1 MTAKIF
7 WRLFASAIFL
17 AYALV
22 SMMPIESTP
31 FREYVEANV
40 TAKQEEF
47 KEILAE
53 MDERVA
59 HYRDES
65 VPAEQKSPTAYAA
78 LKDICAGKGKS
89 AKAFA
94 LAEFFPDIRMV
105 REPILEKQNNIL
117 MQELLRRSQGK
128 MKLGLDLQGGI
139 SFTLR
144 VNPDA
149 AEADRKALAAAKTP
163 EARAKVEED
172 IRSRAEEKLSQLN
185 QAVSVME
192 DRVNQFG
199 VSEPVIRPVGNDSI
213 EIQLPGEDTANNP
226 EAINSLKKPAKL
238 EFRMVHRYLVPEAGT
253 PEGTIKSLREN
264 PRSAASPVAAYEVL
278 YDYHT
283 DRQTGETRTEPLYIK
298 KAPEATGAIVKKAVV
313 ESQDGLTLQVGIRFT
328 SDGGKVFG
336 DVTQRLADEDN
347 RTGQDGRFAIVL
359 DGKLMSAPTLNAGAG
374 GRKVGLYGGAA
385 SITGN
390 FDRKEAEELANA
402 LNNPLEFPLELQDM
416 TNVGAS
422 LAKDAQAQS
431 MMAAAV
437 ATGLIVLFLLAFYLS
452 AGVIAIVGIVVN
464 VLMIF
469 GVMCALGATIT
480 LPGIA
485 ALVLTLGM
493 AVDANI
499 LVFERIRE
507 EISLGKSLKSALQLG
522 YDRAFVTILDSQ
534 LTSLVSAAILIW
546 MGTGSVKGFGVT
558 LAIGIITTLFTCL
571 VACRGLQELL
581 VNVGITKRF
590 FGLSLMKK
598 RPSFRFMAHWRTALI
613 FSGVLFLASVVFPF
627 VKGADCLSKDF
638 KGGESV
644 TLRIVQDESQHVS
657 VGDIQKSA
665 ADAGIEDA
673 SAVYQQKVGAS
684 ERTLSLECGLTKS
697 GDGNGEFSNI
707 EKFAGKLLADYPQL
721 FPAGTQNVNDIII
734 GKQAVGAV
742 VSAQLVNTSIISLAL
757 AVLGIMVYVALR
769 FEVGFGVGAML
780 STIHDV
786 VIVTGLYLIFGGQF
800 SASMIAAILMVA
812 GYSINDTI
820 VVFDRIRE
828 ELANNPAMRLGDVI
842 DLSVNRTLSRTLLT
856 SVTVFL
862 SAVSLAVFGAGDVA
876 EYGKVFIFGVL
887 IGTFSSIYIASPIF
901 YWWHKG
907 DRRKVEEGDKA
918 YTYSWEAAK
927 DDAKSGSAAGVPAK
941 SDAPAK

>member
-1 MTAKIF
+1 MTTKIF
-7 WRLFASAIFL
+7 WRLFASVLFCI
-17 AYALV
+17 YAFI
-22 SMMPIESTP
+22 SMMPLKSTP
-31 FREYVEANV
+31 FRDYVEDHV

-47 KEILAE
+47 GAILAE
-53 MDERVA
+53 ADERVA
-59 HYRDES
+59 NYRDES

-78 LKDICAGKGKS
+78 LKDIADGKGKS
-89 AKAFA
+89 GTPIA
-94 LAEFFPDIRMV
+94 LTQFFPDIRLV
-105 REPILEKQNNIL
+105 REPILEKQNQIL

-144 VNPDA
+144 VNPEA
-149 AEADRKALAAAKTP
+149 AEADQRALAAAKTP
-163 EARAKVEED
+163 EERAEVEKA
-172 IRSRAEEKLSQLN
+172 IRERAEEKLSQLN

-238 EFRMVHRYLVPEAGT
+238 EFRMVHRYLVPDAGT
-253 PEGTIKSLREN
+253 PEGTIKSLRAD
-264 PRSAASPVAAYEVL
+264 PRQATSPVAAYEVL
-278 YDYHT
+278 YDHHI
-283 DRQTGETRTEPLYIK
+283 DKKTGEATSFPLYVK
-298 KAPEATGAIVKKAVV
+298 KAPEATGAIVERASV

-328 SDGGKVFG
+328 SDGGRIFG
-336 DVTQRLADEDN
+336 DVTQRIADEDN
-347 RTGQDGRFAIVL
+347 RTGGDGRFAIVL
-359 DGKLMSAPTLNAGAG
+359 DGKLMSAPTLNAGAS
-374 GRKVGLYGGAA
+374 GRKTGLYGGGA

-422 LAKDAQAQS
+422 LAKDAQWQS
-431 MMAAAV
+431 MTAAAV
-437 ATGLIVLFLLAFYLS
+437 ATVLIVVFMLVFYLFG
-452 AGVIAIVGIVVN
+452 GVIAVIGIFVN
-464 VLMIF
+464 IFMVF
-469 GVMCALGATIT
+469 GVMCAIGATIT

-507 EISLGKSLKSALQLG
+507 ELNNGKSIKTALELG
-522 YDRAFVTILDSQ
+522 YDRAFVTIFDSQ
-534 LTSLVSAAILIW
+534 LTSLVTAGILIW

-558 LAIGIITTLFTCL
+558 LAIGILTTLFTCL
-571 VACRGLQELL
+571 VTCRGLQELL
-581 VNVGITKRF
+581 VNLGITHRF
-590 FGLSLMKK
+590 FGIQLMKK
-598 RPSFRFMAHWRTALI
+598 TPKFRFMEHWRGAIGISAILI
-613 FSGVLFLASVVFPF
+613 LASIVFPF
-627 VKGADCLSKDF
+627 VKGDECLSKDF

-644 TLRIVQDESQHVS
+644 TLSIVQDTTKHVGIGEIKKIINS
-657 VGDIQKSA
+657 I
-665 ADAGIEDA
+665 GIEDA
-673 SAVYQQKVGAS
+673 TAVYQQKVGAS
-684 ERTLSLECGLTKS
+684 EQTLNIECELTKDTS
-697 GDGNGEFSNI
+697 SGEFSNI
-707 EKFAGKLLADYPQL
+707 EKIVGKLLEMHPEM
-721 FPAGTQNVNDIII
+721 FPVGAETTDEIIV

-742 VSAQLVNTSIISLAL
+742 VSAQLVKMAIISLAL

-780 STIHDV
+780 STIHDIV
-786 VIVTGLYLIFGGQF
+786 VVTGLYLICGGQF

-828 ELANNPAMRLGDVI
+828 ELGNNPGMKLRDVI
-842 DLSVNRTLSRTLLT
+842 DLAINRTLSRTLLT

-862 SAVSLAVFGAGDVA
+862 AAVALAVFGAGDVA

-887 IGTFSSIYIASPIF
+887 VGTFSSIYIASPIF

-907 DRRKVEEGDKA
+907 DRKKVEEGDKA
-918 YTYSWEAAK
+918 YTYSWEAGNEK
-927 DDAKSGSAAGVPAK
+927 K
-941 SDAPAK
+941 

>member
-1 MTAKIF
+1 MTVKIF
-7 WRLFASAIFL
+7 WRLFVSVLFL
-17 AYALV
+17 GYALV
-22 SMMPIESTP
+22 SMLPLKSTP
-31 FREYVEANV
+31 FRDYVAEHV
-40 TAKQEEF
+40 TANQEEF
-47 KEILAE
+47 NAILAE
-53 MDERVA
+53 ADKRVA
-59 HYRDES
+59 DYRDES
-65 VPAEQKSPTAYAA
+65 VPADEKSPTAYAA
-78 LKDICAGKGKS
+78 IKDIASGKGKS
-89 AKAFA
+89 GKPIA
-94 LAEFFPDIRMV
+94 LAQFFPDIRMV

-149 AEADRKALAAAKTP
+149 AEADKKALAAAKTP
-163 EARAKVEED
+163 EDRARVEAD

-185 QAVSVME
+185 QATAVME

-238 EFRMVHRYLVPEAGT
+238 EFRLVHRYLVPEAGT

-264 PRSAASPVAAYEVL
+264 PRLATSPVAAYEVL
-278 YDYHT
+278 YDYHI
-283 DRQTGETRTEPLYIK
+283 DKKTGESISNPIYVK
-298 KAPEATGAIVKKAVV
+298 KAPEATGAIVSKASV
-313 ESQDGLTLQVGIRFT
+313 ESPDGLTLQVGIRFT
-328 SDGGKVFG
+328 SDGGRIFG
-336 DVTQRLADEDN
+336 DITQRIADEDN
-347 RTGQDGRFAIVL
+347 RTGGDGRFAIVL
-359 DGKLMSAPTLNAGAG
+359 DGKLMSAPTLNAESA
-374 GRKVGLYGGAA
+374 GRKVGLYGGGA

-422 LAKDAQAQS
+422 LAKDAQSQS
-431 MMAAAV
+431 MTAAAV
-437 ATGLIVLFLLAFYLS
+437 ATVLIILFLVVFYLG
-452 AGVIAIVGIVVN
+452 AGVVAIIGIFAN
-464 VLMIF
+464 MFMIF
-469 GVMCALGATIT
+469 GVMCAIGATIT

-507 EISLGKSLKSALQLG
+507 ELAAGKSLKTALSLG

-534 LTSLVSAAILIW
+534 LTSLVTAGILIW
-546 MGTGSVKGFGVT
+546 MGTGSVRGFGVT
-558 LAIGIITTLFTCL
+558 LAIGIVTTLFTCI
-571 VACRGLQELL
+571 VTCRGLQELL
-581 VNVGITKRF
+581 VNLGWSHRF
-590 FGLSLMKK
+590 FGLSFMKK
-598 RPSFRFMAHWRTALI
+598 KPSFHFMKHWRAAVI
-613 FSGVLFLASVVFPF
+613 FSGILIFASIAFPLI
-627 VKGADCLSKDF
+627 KGSDCLSKDF

-644 TLRIVQDESQHVS
+644 TLRIVQDPSKQVE
-657 VGDIQKSA
+657 VGEIKKI
-665 ADAGIEDA
+665 ADSIGIEDA

-684 ERTLSLECGLTKS
+684 EQTLSIECALTE
-697 GDGNGEFSNI
+697 DTTHGEFSNI
-707 EKFAGKLLADYPQL
+707 EKLAGALLEKCPQL
-721 FPAGTQNVNDIII
+721 FPSDANSVDDIVI
-734 GKQAVGAV
+734 GKQAVGAI
-742 VSAQLVNTSIISLAL
+742 VSSQLVKMAVISLAL

-780 STIHDV
+780 STVHDIIV
-786 VIVTGLYLIFGGQF
+786 VTGLYLIWGGQF

-828 ELANNPAMRLGDVI
+828 ELGKHPNMRLGDVI
-842 DLSVNRTLSRTLLT
+842 DLSINNTLSRTLLT
-856 SVTVFL
+856 SVTVL
-862 SAVSLAVFGAGDVA
+862 MSAVSLAVFGAGDVA
-876 EYGKVFIFGVL
+876 EYGKIFIWGVL
-887 IGTFSSIYIASPIF
+887 VGTFSSIYIASPIF

-907 DRRKVEEGDKA
+907 DRSKVEEGDKA
-918 YTYSWEAAK
+918 YTYAWEAGAEK
-927 DDAKSGSAAGVPAK
+927 KK
-941 SDAPAK
+941 

>member
-1 MTAKIF
+1 MTTKIF
-7 WRLFASAIFL
+7 WRLFASVLFCI
-17 AYALV
+17 YAFI
-22 SMMPIESTP
+22 SMMPLKSTP
-31 FREYVEANV
+31 FRDYVEDHV

-47 KEILAE
+47 GAILAE
-53 MDERVA
+53 ADERVA
-59 HYRDES
+59 NYRNET

-78 LKDICAGKGKS
+78 LKDIADGKGKS
-89 AKAFA
+89 GKPIA
-94 LAEFFPDIRMV
+94 LTQFFPDIRLI
-105 REPILEKQNNIL
+105 REPILEKQNQIL

-144 VNPDA
+144 VNPEA
-149 AEADRKALAAAKTP
+149 AEADQRALAAAKTP
-163 EARAKVEED
+163 EERAEVEKA
-172 IRSRAEEKLSQLN
+172 IRERAEEKLSQLN

-238 EFRMVHRYLVPEAGT
+238 EFRMVHRYLVPDAGT
-253 PEGTIKSLREN
+253 PEGTIKSLRAD
-264 PRSAASPVAAYEVL
+264 PRQATSPVAAYEVL
-278 YDYHT
+278 YDHHI
-283 DRQTGETRTEPLYIK
+283 DKKTGEATSFPLYVK
-298 KAPEATGAIVKKAVV
+298 KAPEATGAIVERANV

-328 SDGGKVFG
+328 SDGGRIFG
-336 DVTQRLADEDN
+336 DVTQRIADEDN
-347 RTGQDGRFAIVL
+347 RTGGDGRFAIVL
-359 DGKLMSAPTLNAGAG
+359 DGKLMSAPTLNAGAS
-374 GRKVGLYGGAA
+374 GRKTGLYGGGA

-422 LAKDAQAQS
+422 LAKDAQWQS
-431 MMAAAV
+431 MTAAAV
-437 ATGLIVLFLLAFYLS
+437 ATALVIVFMLVFYLS
-452 AGVIAIVGIVVN
+452 GGVVAVIGIAVN
-464 VLMIF
+464 IFMIL
-469 GVMCALGATIT
+469 GVMCAIGATIT

-485 ALVLTLGM
+485 ALVLTIGM

-507 EISLGKSLKSALQLG
+507 ELNNGKSLKTALELG
-522 YDRAFVTILDSQ
+522 YDRAFVTIFDSQ
-534 LTSLVSAAILIW
+534 LTSLVTAGILIW

-558 LAIGIITTLFTCL
+558 LAIGIVTTLFTCL
-571 VACRGLQELL
+571 VTCRGLQELL
-581 VNVGITKRF
+581 VNLGVSHRF
-590 FGLSLMKK
+590 FGIQLMKK
-598 RPSFRFMAHWRTALI
+598 TPKFRFMEHWRGAVGFSAILVLVSIAFPLI
-613 FSGVLFLASVVFPF
+613 
-627 VKGADCLSKDF
+627 KGDECLSKDF

-644 TLRIVQDESQHVS
+644 TLSIVQDTTKHVGIGEIKKIINS
-657 VGDIQKSA
+657 I
-665 ADAGIEDA
+665 GIEDA
-673 SAVYQQKVGAS
+673 TAVYQQKVGAS
-684 ERTLSLECGLTKS
+684 EQTLNIECELTKDSS
-697 GDGNGEFSNI
+697 GGEFSNI
-707 EKFAGKLLADYPQL
+707 EKIVGKLLEVHPEM
-721 FPAGTQNVNDIII
+721 FPAGTETTDEIIV

-742 VSAQLVNTSIISLAL
+742 VSAQLVKMAIISLFL

-780 STIHDV
+780 STIHDIV
-786 VIVTGLYLIFGGQF
+786 VVTGLYLICGGQF

-828 ELANNPAMRLGDVI
+828 ELGNNPGMKLRDVI
-842 DLSVNRTLSRTLLT
+842 DLSINRTLSRTLLT

-862 SAVSLAVFGAGDVA
+862 AAVSLAVFGAGDVA

-887 IGTFSSIYIASPIF
+887 VGTFSSIYIASPIF

-907 DRRKVEEGDKA
+907 DRKKVEEGDKA
-918 YTYSWEAAK
+918 YTYSWEAGNEK
-927 DDAKSGSAAGVPAK
+927 K
-941 SDAPAK
+941 

>member
-17 AYALV
+17 AYALF
-22 SMMPIESTP
+22 SMMPLKSTP
-31 FREYVEANV
+31 FREYVEAHV

-53 MDERVA
+53 VDERVA

-65 VPAEQKSPTAYAA
+65 VPADQKSPTAYAA
-78 LKDICAGKGKS
+78 LKDIASGKGK
-89 AKAFA
+89 AGKPFA
-94 LAEFFPDIRMV
+94 LSQFFPDIRMV

-144 VNPDA
+144 VNPEA
-149 AEADRKALAAAKTP
+149 AEADQRALAAAKTP

-185 QAVSVME
+185 QATAVME

-238 EFRMVHRYLVPEAGT
+238 EFRMVHRYLVPDAGT

-264 PRSAASPVAAYEVL
+264 PNSAASPVAAYEVL
-278 YDYHT
+278 YDYRV
-283 DRQTGETRTEPLYIK
+283 DRKTGESSSSPLYVK
-298 KAPEATGAIVKKAVV
+298 KAPEATGAIVKKADV
-313 ESQDGLTLQVGIRFT
+313 ESPDGLTLQVGIRFT
-328 SDGGKVFG
+328 SEGGQIFG
-336 DVTQRLADEDN
+336 DVTQRIADEDN

-374 GRKVGLYGGAA
+374 GRKVGLYGGGA

-422 LAKDAQAQS
+422 LAKDAQVQS
-431 MMAAAV
+431 MTAAAV
-437 ATGLIVLFLLAFYLS
+437 ATVLIIFFLLAFYLS
-452 AGVIAIVGIVVN
+452 AGIIAVIGIIVN

-469 GVMCALGATIT
+469 GVMCAIGATIT

-499 LVFERIRE
+499 LVFERVRE
-507 EISLGKSLKSALQLG
+507 EVALGKSIKTALTLG

-534 LTSLVSAAILIW
+534 LTSLVSAGILIW

-558 LAIGIITTLFTCL
+558 LAIGIVTTLFTCL

-581 VNVGITKRF
+581 VNIGFSKRF
-590 FGLSLMKK
+590 FGISLLKK
-598 RPSFRFMAHWRTALI
+598 RPSFHFMRHWRKAAVCSAIL
-613 FSGVLFLASVVFPF
+613 LFASISFPF
-627 VKGADCLSKDF
+627 IRGADCLSKDF

-644 TLRIVQDESQHVS
+644 TLRIVQDPAKQVS
-657 VGDIQKSA
+657 VGDIQKCA
-665 ADAGIEDA
+665 AAIGIKDA

-684 ERTLSLECGLTKS
+684 EQTLSLECALTENS
-697 GDGNGEFSNI
+697 TNIEFSNS
-707 EKFAGKLLADYPQL
+707 EKFAEKLLADHPEL
-721 FPAGTQNVNDIII
+721 FPAGTQNVADIII

-742 VSAQLVNTSIISLAL
+742 VSSQLVRTSILSLAL
-757 AVLGIMVYVALR
+757 AVVGIMIYIALR
-769 FEVGFGVGAML
+769 FEFGFGIGAVIA
-780 STIHDV
+780 TVHDV
-786 VIVTGLYLIFGGQF
+786 VTVTGLYLICGGQF
-800 SASMIAAILMVA
+800 SAVMIAAILMVA
-812 GYSINDTI
+812 GYSINDKI

-828 ELANNPAMRLGDVI
+828 ELAKFPAMRLGDVI
-842 DLSVNRTLSRTLLT
+842 DLSINCTLSRTILT

-876 EYGKVFIFGVL
+876 EYGKVFIFGVV
-887 IGTFSSIYIASPIF
+887 IGTFSSIFIASPVL

-907 DRRKVEEGDKA
+907 DRKRVEEGEKA
-918 YTYSWEAAK
+918 YTYSWEAGK
-927 DDAKSGSAAGVPAK
+927 NPAG
-941 SDAPAK
+941 APAAKGKAK

>member
-1 MTAKIF
+1 MTTKIF
-7 WRLFASAIFL
+7 WRLFASVLFCI
-17 AYALV
+17 YAFI
-22 SMMPIESTP
+22 SMMPLKSTP
-31 FREYVEANV
+31 FRDYVEDHV

-47 KEILAE
+47 GAILAE
-53 MDERVA
+53 ADERVA
-59 HYRDES
+59 NYRNET

-78 LKDICAGKGKS
+78 LKDIADGKGKS
-89 AKAFA
+89 GKPIA
-94 LAEFFPDIRMV
+94 LTQFFPDIRLI
-105 REPILEKQNNIL
+105 REPILEKQNQIL

-144 VNPDA
+144 VNPEA
-149 AEADRKALAAAKTP
+149 AEADQRALAAAKTP
-163 EARAKVEED
+163 EERAEVEKA
-172 IRSRAEEKLSQLN
+172 IRERAEEKLSQLN

-238 EFRMVHRYLVPEAGT
+238 EFRMVHRYLVPDAGT
-253 PEGTIKSLREN
+253 PEGTIKSLRAD
-264 PRSAASPVAAYEVL
+264 PRQATSPVAAYEVL
-278 YDYHT
+278 YDHHI
-283 DRQTGETRTEPLYIK
+283 DKKTGEATSFPLYVK
-298 KAPEATGAIVKKAVV
+298 KAPEATGAIVERAHV
-313 ESQDGLTLQVGIRFT
+313 ESPDGLTLQVGIRFT
-328 SDGGKVFG
+328 SDGGRIFG
-336 DVTQRLADEDN
+336 DVTQRIADEDN
-347 RTGQDGRFAIVL
+347 RTGGDGRFAIVL
-359 DGKLMSAPTLNAGAG
+359 DGKLMSAPTLNAGAS
-374 GRKVGLYGGAA
+374 GRKTGLYGGGA

-422 LAKDAQAQS
+422 LAKDAQWQS
-431 MMAAAV
+431 MTAAAV
-437 ATGLIVLFLLAFYLS
+437 ATALVIVFMLVFYLS
-452 AGVIAIVGIVVN
+452 GGVVAVIGIAVN
-464 VLMIF
+464 IFMIL
-469 GVMCALGATIT
+469 GVMCAIGATIT

-485 ALVLTLGM
+485 ALVLTIGM

-507 EISLGKSLKSALQLG
+507 ELNNGKSLKTALELG
-522 YDRAFVTILDSQ
+522 YDRAFVTIFDSQ
-534 LTSLVSAAILIW
+534 LTSLVTAGILIW

-558 LAIGIITTLFTCL
+558 LAIGIVTTLFTCL
-571 VACRGLQELL
+571 VTCRGLQELL
-581 VNVGITKRF
+581 VNLGVSHRF
-590 FGLSLMKK
+590 FGIQLMKK
-598 RPSFRFMAHWRTALI
+598 TPKFRFMEHWRGAVGFSAILVLVSIAFPLI
-613 FSGVLFLASVVFPF
+613 
-627 VKGADCLSKDF
+627 KGDECLSKDF

-644 TLRIVQDESQHVS
+644 TLSIVQDTTKHVGIGEIKKIINS
-657 VGDIQKSA
+657 I
-665 ADAGIEDA
+665 GIEDA
-673 SAVYQQKVGAS
+673 TAVYQQKVGAS
-684 ERTLSLECGLTKS
+684 EQTLNIECELTEDTS
-697 GDGNGEFSNI
+697 GGEFSNI
-707 EKFAGKLLADYPQL
+707 EKIVGKLLEVHPEM
-721 FPAGTQNVNDIII
+721 FPAGTETTDEIIV

-742 VSAQLVNTSIISLAL
+742 VSAQLVKMAIISLIL

-769 FEVGFGVGAML
+769 FEVGFGVGAMF
-780 STIHDV
+780 STIHDIV
-786 VIVTGLYLIFGGQF
+786 VVTGLYLICGGQF

-828 ELANNPAMRLGDVI
+828 ELGNNPGMKLRDVI
-842 DLSVNRTLSRTLLT
+842 DLSINRTLSRTLLT

-862 SAVSLAVFGAGDVA
+862 AAVSLAVFGAGDVA

-907 DRRKVEEGDKA
+907 DRKKVEEGDKA
-918 YTYSWEAAK
+918 YTYSWEAGNEK
-927 DDAKSGSAAGVPAK
+927 K
-941 SDAPAK
+941 